1 FRATKTSWSIS
12 CVLTKFCDMKITGIW
27 RIRSG
32 ARGVPSPCHRRRRNA
47 SHSFRCRWASLLVMS
62 IGALN
67 AADELIELAL
77 DQRNLVVVIVL
88 ALDLRNLA
96 VPS

>member
-1 FRATKTSWSIS
+1 MRPGQRRLAWLLRRDST
-12 CVLTKFCDMKITGIW
+12 V
-27 RIRSG
+27 RIG
-32 ARGVPSPCHRRRRNA
+32 FGVVA
-47 SHSFRCRWASLLVMS
+47 GDV

-67 AADELIELAL
+67 AADELIVLAL

-96 VPS
+96 VPG